1 MKVMQIKMSCHL
13 KKTIFS
19 TSLTLA
25 LLQGC
30 TFNSGG
36 QVETVDYV
44 DLPRFMGTWHVIA
57 SIPTF
62 VEEGHQDA
70 VEHYIL
76 REDGKIDIDYSYRK
90 EDKAERDHI
99 FQLGLPKSQ
108 TNAEW
113 MVEFFWIF
121 QSGYLVIE
129 LDTDYLYTVITVPN
143 KKYLWIM
150 AREKAIPPQQL
161 KQIISGLKTKGFE
174 TSKIEMMTYGS

>member
-1 MKVMQIKMSCHL
+1 MFPFCLQTER
-13 KKTIFS
+13 KTRPNAIIFS
-19 TSLTLA
+19 SL
-25 LLQGC
+25 G
-30 TFNSGG
+30 
-36 QVETVDYV
+36 
-44 DLPRFMGTWHVIA
+44 
-57 SIPTF
+57 IP
-62 VEEGHQDA
+62 Q
-70 VEHYIL
+70 
-76 REDGKIDIDYSYRK
+76 
-90 EDKAERDHI
+90 
-99 FQLGLPKSQ
+99 SQ

-129 LDTDYLYTVITVPN
+129 LDTDYRYTVITVPN

>member
-1 MKVMQIKMSCHL
+1 MQIKMSCHL

-36 QVETVDYV
+36 QVKTVDYV
-44 DLPRFMGTWHVIA
+44 DLPRFMGTWYVIA

-90 EDKAERDHI
+90 EDKPNAII
-99 FQLGLPKSQ
+99 FS
-108 TNAEW
+108 N
-113 MVEFFWIF
+113 
-121 QSGYLVIE
+121 
-129 LDTDYLYTVITVPN
+129 
-143 KKYLWIM
+143 
-150 AREKAIPPQQL
+150 
-161 KQIISGLKTKGFE
+161 
-174 TSKIEMMTYGS
+174 